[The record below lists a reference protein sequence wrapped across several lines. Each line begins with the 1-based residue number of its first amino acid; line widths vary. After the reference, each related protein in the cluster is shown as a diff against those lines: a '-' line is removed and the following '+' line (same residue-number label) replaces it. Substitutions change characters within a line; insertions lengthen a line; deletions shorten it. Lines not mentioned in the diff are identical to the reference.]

1 MRSFIQSL
9 KANNRLSV
17 TIVLALSCLLS
28 ASLQF
33 FRMYYSGYYKFL
45 FLNWNLFLAILPYVI
60 STFFL
65 LYYKKINSLILT
77 VLILSAW
84 LLLFPNAPYI
94 VTDFFHLE
102 PRANVPYWYDLGMIL
117 SFALNGLI
125 LGFISLY
132 DIQTALQR
140 RFGALKGWAFA
151 VFSLVLGSFGIYLG
165 RYERFNS
172 WDIITNPAALF
183 IDIADRFIHPLSH
196 PRTMLMTLLFSAVL
210 SFGYV
215 TLAAIIKPG
224 KEKNNNK
231 HAAPTE
237 LN

>member
-17 TIVLALSCLLS
+17 TIILALSCLLS
-28 ASLQF
+28 VTLQF
-33 FRMYYSGYYKFL
+33 FRMYYSGYNTFL
-45 FLNWNLFLAILPYVI
+45 FFNWNLFLAVLPYVI

-65 LYYKKINSLILT
+65 LYYKKINSVLLT

-102 PRANVPYWYDLGMIL
+102 PRPGIPYWYDLGMIF
-117 SFALNGLI
+117 SFAWNGLL

-132 DIQTALQR
+132 DIQTALAR
-140 RFGALKGWAFA
+140 RFSAFKGWAFA
-151 VFSLVLGSFGIYLG
+151 IVSLVLGSFGIYLG

-172 WDIITNPAALF
+172 WDIITNPLALF
-183 IDIADRFIHPLSH
+183 IDIADRFIHPMQH
-196 PRTMLMTLLFSAVL
+196 PRTTLMTILFSAVL
-210 SFGYV
+210 GLSYV
-215 TLAAIIKPG
+215 TLVTLLKHG
-224 KEKNNNK
+224 RMEKK
-231 HAAPTE
+231 
-237 LN
+237 